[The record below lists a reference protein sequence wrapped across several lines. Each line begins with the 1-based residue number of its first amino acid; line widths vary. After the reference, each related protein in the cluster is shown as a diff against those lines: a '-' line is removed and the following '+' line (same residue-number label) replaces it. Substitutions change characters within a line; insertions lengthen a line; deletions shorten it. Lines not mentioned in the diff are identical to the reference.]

1 MNTDLKSLTFKP
13 KQKTALEIK
22 KEKETELLLKQA
34 DYKEIANEGWDS
46 VADEQKKKKKKTT
59 KRKRNKKKE
68 EEK

>member
-1 MNTDLKSLTFKP
+1 MNTDLKSLTQKP
-13 KQKTALEIK
+13 KQKSVLEIK
-22 KEKETELLLKQA
+22 KEKETQLFLKQA

-46 VADEQKKKKKKTT
+46 VVEEQKKKKKKTT

>member
-13 KQKTALEIK
+13 KEKSVFEIK

-46 VADEQKKKKKKTT
+46 VV
-59 KRKRNKKKE
+59 E
-68 EEK
+68 E